1 MQPQP
6 ARARRSRERG
16 RRLGRRRGA
25 RVQHDRGLRQSV
37 AGDARDAGLA
47 DLARGDRGLDRA
59 DGPRPRLRRSCLPR
73 RLRQDRACSPDGAR
87 ACRQACR
94 RSLQRS
100 DARRT
105 ATRQRGDDPG
115 RVGGGRRR
123 GAGPD
128 HTRGARRARA
138 VRVSWSGDLCGPLHR
153 EHDGRCARLPRDHGA
168 RRRPDPGGR
177 ARRER
182 RRRRASGHARR
193 LAGGNL
199 PDVPRPA
206 GPPQRDDGDRG
217 NRRLDER
224 HPPPTGNRARGGRAP
239 HPRRACRGGSAH
251 AGDREPRAVRPL
263 HGRGPA
269 PRRRNCNRDPRAH
282 SRRPVRRFS
291 ADGHG
296 PNAGRSDAG
305 CGGAG
310 RRGRLSGR
318 AAVQGDRGAPR
329 AARQPCAGRQPRQS
343 VGDGAPATARPGPRF
358 RQRGDVHRCGAG
370 RDRAGRRRARRSLR
384 RAGGRPR
391 HARDA
396 ERDRL
401 RGRSGTRGV
410 RRPRYRW
417 SLLGRDPRADGGA
430 RRARGGTRR
439 SARDRARRRSDS

>member
-1 MQPQP
+1 MPCNLNQ
-6 ARARRSRERG
+6 RELADRVSEG
-16 RRLGRRRGA
+16 VAVGRRRGA

-59 DGPRPRLRRSCLPR
+59 DGARPRLRRSCLPR

-217 NRRLDER
+217 DRRLDER
-224 HPPPTGNRARGGRAP
+224 HPAPTGNRARGGRAA

-251 AGDREPRAVRPL
+251 AGDRQPRALRPL
-263 HGRGPA
+263 RGRGPA
-269 PRRRNCNRDPRAH
+269 PRRRNGNRDPRAH

-318 AAVQGDRGAPR
+318 AAVQGDRARSTRCAATLRRTAASSKRRDRCAGNS
-329 AARQPCAGRQPRQS
+329 AAR
-343 VGDGAPATARPGPRF
+343 PAFSTA
-358 RQRGDVHRCGAG
+358 
-370 RDRAGRRRARRSLR
+370 RRRAPMRCGPGSCRTARCSSFATKGR
-384 RAGGRPR
+384 RAAPACGRC
-391 HARDA
+391 
-396 ERDRL
+396 
-401 RGRSGTRGV
+401 
-410 RRPRYRW
+410 
-417 SLLGRDPRADGGA
+417 
-430 RRARGGTRR
+430 
-439 SARDRARRRSDS
+439 